1 MVNQRIHLPLSNL
14 HCTRW
19 RGLLRIRYSNVF
31 DQVLIVAGS
40 ETTATVLAGTTYLLL
55 ANPDALAKVVAE
67 VRTAFSS
74 PSEVNFLSARK
85 LPYLMA
91 CLEESMRCF
100 PPIPGLNPRRTVEP
114 VVVDGNAIP
123 PGTYLGVHQWAAYH
137 SPLNFMHPEL
147 YAPERWLP
155 GHGMTDQKDVL
166 QPFSIGPR
174 NCIGKR

>member
-1 MVNQRIHLPLSNL
+1 MDGVCSIPCHADVP
-14 HCTRW
+14 
-19 RGLLRIRYSNVF
+19 

-55 ANPDALAKVVAE
+55 ANPTALATLVAE
-67 VRTAFSS
+67 VRTAVSS
-74 PSEVNFLSARK
+74 ASEINFLSARK

-91 CLEESMRCF
+91 CLEEGMRCF

-114 VVVDGNAIP
+114 VVVDGHVIP
-123 PGTYLGVHQWAAYH
+123 VGTYLGVHQWAAYH
-137 SPLNFMHPEL
+137 SPLNFKHPEL
-147 YAPERWLP
+147 FAPERWLP
-155 GHGMTDQKDVL
+155 GHGLTDQKDVL